1 MGTHTQD
8 PFVWYMKSS
17 WEVTLA
23 HFSIEKIG
31 EREEIRESSDILEKN
46 RRVDFT
52 LSMGM
57 LMW

>member
-1 MGTHTQD
+1 MGTLTLD
-8 PFVWYMKSS
+8 LFVWYMKSS

-46 RRVDFT
+46 GR
-52 LSMGM
+52 S
-57 LMW
+57 